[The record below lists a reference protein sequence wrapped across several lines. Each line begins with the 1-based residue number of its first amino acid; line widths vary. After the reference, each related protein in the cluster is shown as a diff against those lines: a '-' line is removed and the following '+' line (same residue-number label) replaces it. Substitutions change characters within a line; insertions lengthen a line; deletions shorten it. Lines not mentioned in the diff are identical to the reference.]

1 LDFIE
6 KLKISSGNKKFDGLG
21 RKEEDYNLVMM
32 IIVFP
37 TNAMFDNDGVDFG
50 SEDNEE
56 SLQQQDTSIEE
67 YKGYD
72 PHDSLQYIKDIIQD
86 KQYPISILEVGSNG
100 FTIESAISFVKEF
113 IKTSRHHPF
122 NLGFEKVVND
132 NR

>member
-1 LDFIE
+1 
-6 KLKISSGNKKFDGLG
+6 
-21 RKEEDYNLVMM
+21 MM